1 MKKLIL
7 YTLILFLMSCRST
20 QEVDT
25 SVYMDAKQP
34 VDKRVEALLAQMTLE
49 EKVRAKWIWLPYGI
63 KRPYLRMDIMI
74 SVHGWRIWSLKN
86 AINYKK
92 LSEQT
97 RLKIPYLIGMD
108 AAHGYAML
116 TGRTIFPT
124 SISMAA
130 TFNRELIY
138 RTTSKAGEE
147 IRSSGIHWAFAPCI
161 DIVQDARWGRTGE
174 TYGED
179 PFLTSELVK
188 EAIRGVPGQ

>member
-7 YTLILFLMSCRST
+7 YTFISVFSLSCQSAKK
-20 QEVDT
+20 VDT
-25 SVYMDAKQP
+25 SIYLNAEQP
-34 VDKRVEALLAQMTLE
+34 VEKRVEALLKQMTLE
-49 EKVRAKWIWLPYGI
+49 EKIGQMEMVTVWDREAI
-63 KRPYLRMDIMI
+63 
-74 SVHGWRIWSLKN
+74 LKN
-86 AINYKK
+86 GYYDFGAWLIDLEPEECNKLQK

-97 RLKIPYLIGMD
+97 RLKIPYLMGMD
-108 AAHGYAML
+108 AAHGYAMI

-130 TFNRELIY
+130 TFNRDLIY

-147 IRSSGIHWAFAPCI
+147 IRSTGLNWAFAPSV

-179 PFLTSELVK
+179 PSWQ
-188 EAIRGVPGQ
+188 ANW